1 MKISLLH
8 LAVFYGRAPSV
19 CLGCCAAVVSFAATV
34 CVCVCVRVRVRL
46 GICAC
51 VRACVHA
58 GNCVAFVSVCVE
70 VL

>member
-34 CVCVCVRVRVRL
+34 CVCVCA
-46 GICAC
+46 CAC
-51 VRACVHA
+51 ASGHLCLCACLCA
-58 GNCVAFVSVCVE
+58 RG
-70 VL
+70 